1 MKVMCAA
8 KPKNSKQLLE
18 SGTVY
23 GSRAKESKNSKR
35 KQREKITWNQ
45 LCRGIL
51 LGPKIRRNFLFLCS
65 LSSISNGAHFR
76 SSFLYSRHSTF
87 DDIEQAKAYFGRLFS
102 PYSVS
107 YTWKPSLAQ
116 VLSTVRY
123 SLFIQKLRGAKCYV
137 IRRKEICKAI

>member
-1 MKVMCAA
+1 MCAA

-51 LGPKIRRNFLFLCS
+51 LGPKIRRNFFPC
-65 LSSISNGAHFR
+65 
-76 SSFLYSRHSTF
+76 
-87 DDIEQAKAYFGRLFS
+87 
-102 PYSVS
+102 
-107 YTWKPSLAQ
+107 
-116 VLSTVRY
+116 VLSPPSPTVLISVAR
-123 SLFIQKLRGAKCYV
+123 FCIQDIQLLMILNKQKRILAAFFHHIQFPIRENLRLLKCYQPYDTV
-137 IRRKEICKAI
+137 YSFKSYGAQNVM